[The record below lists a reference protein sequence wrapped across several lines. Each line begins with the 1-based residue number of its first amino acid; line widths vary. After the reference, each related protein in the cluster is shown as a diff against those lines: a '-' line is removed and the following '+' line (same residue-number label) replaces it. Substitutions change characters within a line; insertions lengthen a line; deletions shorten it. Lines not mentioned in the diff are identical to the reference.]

1 MSYNV
6 WRPTGKVRPRERG
19 TPNVTIKSAKQQEEL
34 RKSGCNGS
42 QPRVSLTYETVVE
55 LLCKLCVV
63 CVIFLTVSDC

>member
-55 LLCKLCVV
+55 VV
-63 CVIFLTVSDC
+63 CVIFLTVF